1 MRPSEAC
8 TCPSAA
14 DSTWVCNTVVD
25 DATFAASSVLALL
38 WLLPAGSSVT
48 SGSWST
54 RSGLSLIL
62 LPLVFD
68 SLLLLV
74 LPVPT
79 VLPGRPVSTEV
90 KENKKS
96 LHETNEAA
104 LVIAHVMAP

>member
-1 MRPSEAC
+1 M
-8 TCPSAA
+8 AA
-14 DSTWVCNTVVD
+14 AGRLISDIR
-25 DATFAASSVLALL
+25 VLVNEIRAF
-38 WLLPAGSSVT
+38 PYS
-48 SGSWST
+48 
-54 RSGLSLIL
+54 